1 VRVFILT
8 RKKIDIEVIRTI
20 GRKQKEKTMFWMIVV
35 LSLFFAGDSVK
46 IGKIQ
51 NAIVISIINN
61 SLSNITGDQCI
72 CQMMKSN
79 ELLSAVN
86 YFQINQT
93 CQLYSSNIT
102 SVTIEFNLYSDFIF
116 VNQSLIT
123 ITTVQSNSEFIHIL
137 NCINFL
143 FFRRLR
149 RS

>member
-1 VRVFILT
+1 VRAFIVT
-8 RKKIDIEVIRTI
+8 RKKIDIDVIRTI
-20 GRKQKEKTMFWMIVV
+20 ARKQKEKTMFWMIVV

-51 NAIVISIINN
+51 NTIVIDIINN

-93 CQLYSSNIT
+93 CQLYSSNMT
-102 SVTIEFNLYSDFIF
+102 SVTVQFYLYSILYL
-116 VNQSLIT
+116 LI
-123 ITTVQSNSEFIHIL
+123 N
-137 NCINFL
+137 
-143 FFRRLR
+143 R
-149 RS
+149 